1 LAAPEAQ
8 WPGPA
13 LHGLRPGI
21 YKPIETGVTKEAP
34 DATAL
39 LKACQRVN
47 PAFET
52 LRTEDVTAY
61 TFELPAAPYCADT
74 KRQIDLQ
81 YLVDK
86 HDMLQK
92 KCDILLVEGA
102 GGLMVPITETY
113 LMIHLI
119 KEIEA
124 KALLVSSP
132 YWHCAVLMYP
142 LTGASISMKKKKS
155 SRRLHNLITIQSFP
169 SGGVSRR
176 DWKSL
181 SKRKQHRPPQLLKDK
196 LLITLFF
203 EPSTRTRS
211 SFEVAAK
218 RLGASVVHLDP
229 SRSSTKKGESL
240 EDTFANL
247 CAMEPDGVIIR
258 HEENEAPGQ
267 LANMQMTTVINAGA
281 GNYAHPT
288 QALLDLFTIKE
299 HFGGD
304 IEGKTIAIVGD
315 IVNSRVA
322 SSGIRLLTR
331 MGMKVVLVAPKPFLP
346 QSSDLP
352 QYENLETVLDKVDVI
367 MSLRAQLERHKKPI
381 FDDYE
386 AYAEHYCITRP
397 GHAQYRH

>member
-1 LAAPEAQ
+1 MQHLVDTNNLSDAQIDNLLFDAA
-8 WPGPA
+8 
-13 LHGLRPGI
+13 
-21 YKPIETGVTKEAP
+21 
-34 DATAL
+34 
-39 LKACQRVN
+39 N
-47 PAFET
+47 F
-52 LRTEDVTAY
+52 
-61 TFELPAAPYCADT
+61 
-74 KRQIDLQ
+74 KRQ
-81 YLVDK
+81 
-86 HDMLQK
+86 
-92 KCDILLVEGA
+92 
-102 GGLMVPITETY
+102 
-113 LMIHLI
+113 
-119 KEIEA
+119 
-124 KALLVSSP
+124 
-132 YWHCAVLMYP
+132 
-142 LTGASISMKKKKS
+142 
-155 SRRLHNLITIQSFP
+155 
-169 SGGVSRR
+169 
-176 DWKSL
+176 
-181 SKRKQHRPPQLLKDK
+181 RPPQLLKDK

-240 EDTFANL
+240 ADTFANL

-267 LANMQMTTVINAGA
+267 LAHMQMTTVINAGA

-352 QYENLETVLDKVDVI
+352 QYENLEAVLDKVDVI

-386 AYAEHYCITRP
+386 AYAEHYCITQKRLGSRNILVLHP
-397 GHAQYRH
+397 GPVMRNIDISDEVLEDPRCKVLEQVKNGVFIRMAILKLLLLDC